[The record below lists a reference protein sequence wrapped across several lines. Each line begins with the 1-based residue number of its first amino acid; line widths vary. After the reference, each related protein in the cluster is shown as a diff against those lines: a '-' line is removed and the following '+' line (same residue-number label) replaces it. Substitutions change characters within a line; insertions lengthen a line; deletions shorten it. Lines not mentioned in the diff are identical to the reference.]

1 MVGQTPQI
9 GLPQLMMAGGI
20 AGSVAEIA
28 TIPLDTIK
36 VRMQLFQGQYKSQYD
51 CFRTTLKNE
60 GIKAFYQGA
69 SAGILRQ
76 LSFASIRIGMFDY
89 SMQHLAAKKGAQGI
103 TLWDRI
109 KWGVV
114 SGGIAITVA
123 NPVDM
128 IKVRFQGDL
137 RHKSGQKRYN
147 NVFDAAVKIYKTEG
161 VRSFYQSLPPN
172 ILRNSVINAA
182 ELASYSQIRSALLDN
197 SVMRDGILCHFT
209 CSFFAGFIAA
219 VVGSPF
225 DVIKS
230 RMMDGKLV
238 DGKKVPYKS
247 VMDATVSLFGQKG
260 FKGFYAGF
268 SANFQRIVGW
278 NIIMF
283 MSREQI
289 LQYMRSTKH

>member
-1 MVGQTPQI
+1 MNPKSNEI
-9 GLPQLMMAGGI
+9 GLPQLMMVGGV
-20 AGSVAEIA
+20 AGSIGEIA

-36 VRMQLFQGQYKSQYD
+36 VRMQLFQSQYKNQLH
-51 CFRTTLKNE
+51 CFKTILKTE
-60 GIKAFYQGA
+60 GLTAFYQGA
-69 SAGILRQ
+69 SAGIIRQ

-89 SMQHLAAKKGAQGI
+89 SMQHLTKTKGAHNI
-103 TLWDRI
+103 TLLDRI
-109 KWGVV
+109 TWGII
-114 SGGIAITVA
+114 SGGVAITVA

-137 RHKSGQKRYN
+137 RHKGGSKRYR

-161 VRSFYQSLPPN
+161 LRSFYQSLPPN
-172 ILRNSVINAA
+172 VLRNSIINAA
-182 ELASYSQIRSALLDN
+182 ELASYSQIRAMLLKSGLLN
-197 SVMRDGILCHFT
+197 DGIALHFT
-209 CSFFAGFIAA
+209 CSFMAGFVAA

-230 RMMDGKLV
+230 RMMDGKVV

-247 VMDATVSLFGQKG
+247 VMDATSALFKGQG
-260 FKGFYAGF
+260 FRGFYAGF
-268 SANFQRIVGW
+268 NANFQRIVSW

-289 LQYMRSTKH
+289 LHHLRSKH